1 LILKNSW
8 ALDLLVAIA
17 AVLAAVLVSWAT
29 SHPIIPPA
37 PPSELRE
44 SVDDPPLL
52 EGNRSDLWPETRAAF
67 VAKNPACAA
76 CGKRIDLNVH
86 HLIPF
91 YLRPDLELVESNLI
105 TLCREHHF
113 RVGHDPDG
121 PWEPERPSWRAY
133 NPRVIEHAGQV
144 LAGRPILR

>member
-1 LILKNSW
+1 MLKNSW
-8 ALDLLVAIA
+8 ALDLIIAIVVVAMA
-17 AVLAAVLVSWAT
+17 AITSWAT
-29 SHPIIPPA
+29 KNPIFSPP
-37 PPSELRE
+37 PPYEQRE
-44 SVDDPPLL
+44 SVDDPPRL
-52 EGNRSDLWPETRAAF
+52 EGDRSDLWPETRAAF
-67 VAKNPACAA
+67 VAKHPACAA
-76 CGKRIDLNVH
+76 CGKRIELNVH
-86 HLIPF
+86 HIIPF

-121 PWEPERPSWRAY
+121 PWAPERPSWRAY